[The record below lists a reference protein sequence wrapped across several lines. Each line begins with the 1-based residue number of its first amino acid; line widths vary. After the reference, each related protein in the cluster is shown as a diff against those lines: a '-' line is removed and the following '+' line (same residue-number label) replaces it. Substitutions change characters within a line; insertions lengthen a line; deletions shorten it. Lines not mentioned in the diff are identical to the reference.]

1 MSYRHEAWEL
11 VNEGPGGVGMLTRA
25 RPDNPVGVGEL
36 IGMQFPLRGDAEDE
50 WSLGVVRWLNIGS
63 DEEYQAG
70 VQLLGEAVTPAMAY
84 SESVTDTITRIPRP
98 TLALPGLGTDPSYTL
113 ITPRGM
119 FASGNRL
126 RINTRT
132 ETCLVEAIAA
142 SESTAT
148 FDRFTYRII
157 DDA

>member
-1 MSYRHEAWEL
+1 
-11 VNEGPGGVGMLTRA
+11 
-25 RPDNPVGVGEL
+25 
-36 IGMQFPLRGDAEDE
+36 
-50 WSLGVVRWLNIGS
+50 
-63 DEEYQAG
+63 
-70 VQLLGEAVTPAMAY
+70 
-84 SESVTDTITRIPRP
+84 
-98 TLALPGLGTDPSYTL
+98 L